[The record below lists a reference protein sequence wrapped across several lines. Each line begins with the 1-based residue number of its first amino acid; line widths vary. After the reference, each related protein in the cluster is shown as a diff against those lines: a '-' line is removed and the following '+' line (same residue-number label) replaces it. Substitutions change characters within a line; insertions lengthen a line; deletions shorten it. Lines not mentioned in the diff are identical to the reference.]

1 MLLFE
6 YFGLIFHNKVMGY
19 INMGNWV
26 ESMVDWINNIAKV
39 HIMQLDHIRFAKSPF
54 YF

>member
-26 ESMVDWINNIAKV
+26 EGMVDWINNIANWVNNIVNWAK
-39 HIMQLDHIRFAKSPF
+39 IMFM
-54 YF
+54 